1 LYAIFQFFSFNCKT
15 RGIPGE
21 TWDGDDHLRR
31 ICRLLDE
38 SEGLGV
44 GVELEWSKPSNPH
57 GELLGFKLRYGARQ
71 DDHQEGGQPLLYTEV
86 DVAGPHTLQH
96 RVQGLGECP
105 LCVCFSFSQSGLILL
120 RTLTPSLFMAFLR
133 RPLTTAPG
141 LCNFKEQAQ
150 FKQISTRVAD
160 SHVKFALSGLM
171 DYLWL

>member
-1 LYAIFQFFSFNCKT
+1 MRMTACVNFH
-15 RGIPGE
+15 
-21 TWDGDDHLRR
+21 D
-31 ICRLLDE
+31 CRLLDE

-120 RTLTPSLFMAFLR
+120 RALTPPYIYGLFK
-133 RPLTTAPG
+133 AP
-141 LCNFKEQAQ
+141 
-150 FKQISTRVAD
+150 AD
-160 SHVKFALSGLM
+160 NGAGAV
-171 DYLWL
+171 